1 MKRPPLFAVAALLF
15 AGFAGFA
22 GSVLAFPNKPV
33 RIVLGFAPGG
43 NVDIVNRIVGQAMG
57 EELKQSV
64 IIDNRAGAN
73 GAIGAE
79 AVARATP
86 DGHTL
91 FVSVTE
97 THALNPV
104 LRKSLPY
111 DPIKDFTSI
120 GVVDT
125 FAFALVL
132 APKVPAQNVAGFI
145 AHAKQNPGKLN
156 FSSWGNGSL
165 SQVAMEQLKQSAGID
180 LVHIPFKGSAPAI
193 MALMGGQVEAMVA
206 PLSLAV
212 PYAADGRVKLVG
224 VTSAQREDTA
234 PTVPTLIEQG
244 LAVNVTGWHVLQ
256 APAGTPASAIN
267 TLNKALN
274 AALARADVRSKLL
287 KAGVKPGVNTTPK
300 EAQALIEDNYRRWG
314 EVARKAGMKPD

>member
-1 MKRPPLFAVAALLF
+1 MKIRNLIALSLL
-15 AGFAGFA
+15 ACVGFATPA
-22 GSVLAFPNKPV
+22 AAFPDRPV
-33 RIVLGFAPGG
+33 RIVIGFAPGG

-57 EELKQSV
+57 EALKQSV
-64 IIDNRAGAN
+64 VIDNRAGAN

-79 AVARATP
+79 FVARAAP
-86 DGHTL
+86 DGYTL

-111 DPIKDFTSI
+111 NPIKDFTSI

-132 APKVPAQNVAGFI
+132 APKLPANDVSGFVAY
-145 AHAKQNPGKLN
+145 AKQNPGKLN

-180 LVHIPFKGSAPAI
+180 LVHVPFKGSAPAI

-244 LAVNVTGWHVLQ
+244 LAVDVTGWHVLQ
-256 APAGTPASAIN
+256 APAGTPPSAIA
-267 TLNKALN
+267 TLNRALN
-274 AALARADVRSKLL
+274 AALSRADVREKLL
-287 KAGVKPGVNTTPK
+287 KAGVKPASNTTPK
-300 EAQALIEDNYRRWG
+300 EGQTLVEDNYRRWG
-314 EVARKAGMKPD
+314 EVARKAGMKPE

>member
-1 MKRPPLFAVAALLF
+1 MKARHLIALALIAC
-15 AGFAGFA
+15 AGFIAP
-22 GSVLAFPNKPV
+22 VQAFPDKPL
-33 RIVLGFAPGG
+33 RIVIGFAPGG

-57 EELKQSV
+57 EELRQSV

-79 AVARATP
+79 FVARAAP
-86 DGHTL
+86 DGYTL
-91 FVSVTE
+91 FVSVAE
-97 THALNPV
+97 THALNPA

-111 DPIKDFTSI
+111 NPIKDFASI
-120 GVVDT
+120 GIVDT

-132 APKVPAQNVAGFI
+132 APKLPADNVPAFI

-180 LVHIPFKGSAPAI
+180 LVHVPFKGAAPAI
-193 MALMGGQVEAMVA
+193 LALMGGQVEAMVA

-224 VTSAQREDTA
+224 VTSARREDTA
-234 PTVPTLIEQG
+234 PSVPTLIEQG
-244 LAVNVTGWHVLQ
+244 LAVDVTGWHVLQ
-256 APAGTPASAIN
+256 APAGTPPAVVNI
-267 TLNKALN
+267 LNRALN
-274 AALARADVRSKLL
+274 VALKRSDVREKLL
-287 KAGVKPGVNTTPK
+287 KAGVTPGSNTTPQ
-300 EAQALIEDNYRRWG
+300 EAQALIEENFRRWG
-314 EVARKAGMKPD
+314 EVARKAGMNPE

>member
-1 MKRPPLFAVAALLF
+1 MNARNLIALALLAC
-15 AGFAGFA
+15 AGFATPA
-22 GSVLAFPNKPV
+22 LAFPDKPV
-33 RIVLGFAPGG
+33 RIVVGFAPGG

-64 IIDNRAGAN
+64 VIDNRAGAN

-79 AVARATP
+79 AVARAAP

-97 THALNPV
+97 THALNPA
-104 LRKSLPY
+104 LRKTLPY
-111 DPIKDFTSI
+111 HPIKDFASI
-120 GVVDT
+120 GIVDT

-132 APKVPAQNVAGFI
+132 GPKFPAANVAGFI
-145 AHAKQNPGKLN
+145 AYARQNPGRLN

-180 LVHIPFKGSAPAI
+180 LLHVPFKGAAPAI
-193 MALMGGQVEAMVA
+193 TALVGGQVEAMVA

-224 VTSAQREDTA
+224 VTSTQREDTA
-234 PTVPTLIEQG
+234 PSVPTLIEQG
-244 LAVNVTGWHVLQ
+244 LAVDVTGWHVLQ
-256 APAGTPASAIN
+256 APAGTPAAAIA
-267 TLNKALN
+267 TLNRALN
-274 AALARADVRSKLL
+274 AALKRPDVRDKLL
-287 KAGVKPGVNTTPK
+287 KAGVKPGGSTPQ
-300 EAQALIEDNYRRWG
+300 EAQALVETNYQRWG

>member
-1 MKRPPLFAVAALLF
+1 MKFSKLVSLMLVAITAF
-15 AGFAGFA
+15 VSQAH
-22 GSVLAFPNKPV
+22 AFPDKPV

-64 IIDNRAGAN
+64 VIDNRAGAN

-79 AVARATP
+79 FVARAAP

-91 FVSVTE
+91 FVSVAE
-97 THALNPV
+97 THALNPA

-111 DPIKDFTSI
+111 NPIKDFTSI
-120 GVVDT
+120 GIVDT

-132 APKVPAQNVAGFI
+132 GPKFPASDVAGFV

-165 SQVAMEQLKQSAGID
+165 SQVAMEQVKQSAGID
-180 LVHIPFKGSAPAI
+180 LVHVPFKGSAPAI
-193 MALMGGQVEAMVA
+193 LALMGGQVEAMVA

-212 PYAADGRVKLVG
+212 PYAADGRVKLVA
-224 VTSAQREDTA
+224 VTSSRRQDTA
-234 PTVPTLIEQG
+234 PKVPTLIEQG
-244 LAVNVTGWHVLQ
+244 LAVDVTGWHVLQ
-256 APAGTPASAIN
+256 APAGTPPAVIG
-267 TLNKALN
+267 TLNRALN
-274 AALARADVRSKLL
+274 AALKRPEVRAKLL
-287 KAGVKPGVNTTPK
+287 KAGVTPGGDSTPQQ
-300 EAQALIEDNYRRWG
+300 AQALVQDNFRRWA
-314 EVARKAGMKPD
+314 EVTRKAGMNPQ